1 MLYEVITTPL
11 SSAVPSR
18 SANPAVSEWV
28 EGLLTALKSA
38 KSNLASAQQRQKSY
52 ADKKRRD
59 HPFKVGDQVL
69 LAARKNQLPPGL
81 SSKLSA
87 KFFGPFSIA
96 AAVGTRAF
104 RLVLPETVH
113 IHPVFHVSQLKPYV
127 SSSSPVTV
135 TSPPPLYADKR
146 GGVYEVEAILA
157 KKRVGK
163 SWQYLVK
170 WMGYDETENT
180 WEPLAHVRHLAD
192 DVAAA
197 PVLS

>member
-1 MLYEVITTPL
+1 VPNLILPLHSNGRNLMQIERDETTL
-11 SSAVPSR
+11 SR
-18 SANPAVSEWV
+18 W
-28 EGLLTALKSA
+28 GTRCCWL
-38 KSNLASAQQRQKSY
+38 Q
-52 ADKKRRD
+52 
-59 HPFKVGDQVL
+59 G
-69 LAARKNQLPPGL
+69 KNQLSPGL

-87 KFFGPFSIA
+87 KYFGPFTIA

-104 RLVLPETVH
+104 RLILPETVN
-113 IHPVFHVSQLKPYV
+113 IHHVFHVSQLKPYV
-127 SSSSPVTV
+127 SSSSSVTV

-146 GGVYEVEAILA
+146 GGVYEVEAIIA

-163 SWQYLVK
+163 SWRYLVK